1 MRLSKWSVAACLP
14 RFAHWQP
21 YMARKANGKVAKP
34 ENGTNGVEKDSVEPQ
49 ISYLT
54 TLGLVFGGCCGNAW
68 TLEKLLMHDT
78 SIGSALTV
86 LQMAFVVISYL
97 PSFLHRRRDA
107 SGFRSFLPTFEKPAV
122 PLASWG
128 VQVVVLLGV
137 NIFNNWTFIYKIP
150 LTLQIVFRS
159 SGLAV
164 SMLFGY
170 LFLEKR
176 YNARQIIAVIL
187 VTVGVLVATLSR
199 PTAANASS
207 VHYDIST
214 YIKGVTFMSLSLL
227 LSGVLGTLQETTY
240 RRYGSHWKEG
250 VFYTHALAL
259 PVFLLVTNDALSG
272 LKGIVRHAK
281 GTAIPEIYGVVAV
294 NVVTQAG
301 CVSGA
306 NRLASVRV
314 IPSSRLLT
322 I

>member
-1 MRLSKWSVAACLP
+1 L
-14 RFAHWQP
+14 
-21 YMARKANGKVAKP
+21 
-34 ENGTNGVEKDSVEPQ
+34 
-49 ISYLT
+49 
-54 TLGLVFGGCCGNAW
+54 
-68 TLEKLLMHDT
+68 
-78 SIGSALTV
+78 GSALTV

-97 PSFLHRRRDA
+97 PSFLHRRHDA

-137 NIFNNWTFIYKIP
+137 SIFNNWTFIYKIP

-159 SGLAV
+159 SGIIATDKNSLGLAV

-214 YIKGVTFMSLSLL
+214 YIKGVTVMSLSLL

-306 NRLASVRV
+306 NRLASST
-314 IPSSRLLT
+314 SSVQTSLLLT
-322 I
+322 VRKAISLIVSILWFGSGWNGGIVAGGLLVSVGTMLYSWPSKHEKMKTQ